1 MASPRSAA
9 TGGLGFRGNVA
20 KQGSTQSNN
29 TRAGAAAAAAAGVLE
44 NSSNVSSSNNIP
56 VHPHARRGGRYVN
69 LSRDDSSMG
78 GGDSEMGSEF
88 LYTVHIPAT
97 PDHQPMMSATP
108 SSVRSMDPGI
118 AVKAEQ
124 QFVSSTIF
132 TGGFNSVTR
141 GHVMEKMM
149 EGESNH
155 PQLAC
160 ARGAV
165 CAVEGCDGNAMR
177 DERGEDMVPC
187 DCQFKICRD
196 CYIDALNGSGKCPG
210 CKEEYKILDEPMMK
224 SSNNSSAKGTTT
236 DTDLRALPP
245 PSTDSGN
252 KNLERRLSLLKTQ
265 PNNNNNNQSS
275 DFDSARWLYQTKG
288 TYGYGNALWPKS
300 DGYTG
305 PTDTSIPPA
314 VGAQPDFV
322 DKARRPLSRKI
333 SVSAGILSPYR
344 YAMPKT

>member
-1 MASPRSAA
+1 
-9 TGGLGFRGNVA
+9 
-20 KQGSTQSNN
+20 
-29 TRAGAAAAAAAGVLE
+29 
-44 NSSNVSSSNNIP
+44 
-56 VHPHARRGGRYVN
+56 
-69 LSRDDSSMG
+69 
-78 GGDSEMGSEF
+78 
-88 LYTVHIPAT
+88 
-97 PDHQPMMSATP
+97 
-108 SSVRSMDPGI
+108 
-118 AVKAEQ
+118 
-124 QFVSSTIF
+124 
-132 TGGFNSVTR
+132 
-141 GHVMEKMM
+141 
-149 EGESNH
+149 
-155 PQLAC
+155 
-160 ARGAV
+160 
-165 CAVEGCDGNAMR
+165 
-177 DERGEDMVPC
+177 MVPC

-210 CKEEYKILDEPMMK
+210 CKDEYKILDEPIMK
-224 SSNNSSAKGTTT
+224 SSNNSSTKGTTT